1 MKITKEWVAKPI
13 FEKTSSYHLKPM
25 LDAAL
30 ERKCLKAQERSATVT
45 VPHIPENIPENIPS
59 KPWPPKA
66 DVVANHTLRFSD
78 N

>member
-1 MKITKEWVAKPI
+1 MGGKAI
-13 FEKTSSYHLKPM
+13 FEKTSSYHLKLM

-45 VPHIPENIPENIPS
+45 APHVPENIPS

-66 DVVANHTLRFSD
+66 DVVAYYTLRFSD

>member
-1 MKITKEWVAKPI
+1 
-13 FEKTSSYHLKPM
+13 M

-45 VPHIPENIPENIPS
+45 APHIPENIPQNIPENIPS
-59 KPWPPKA
+59 KPWLPKA